1 MNIFLKFGNTNKLF
15 RGGVMLLEMAV
26 GAGVLLTTYQLLFG
40 EEDRLIKEVNQILGD
55 KGYVKSYDRKQKVY
69 IIGLNVGSSFNDL
82 EKLKGV
88 FENLFK
94 SEVEIINDNFR
105 YCVKLVEKKVI
116 PNIVP
121 FQLFD
126 TSHDEGMKV
135 AVAQGSD
142 GAIYLDFMKVPH
154 TLIAGATGW
163 GKSVCTK
170 SLILQIINNFP
181 STELELF
188 DFKAGTELGIFR
200 NLRQTKSFIIRP
212 HQAEEEINRIY
223 GEIEDRFTTITSTNS
238 RDWMAHN
245 RKSCNK
251 MTPKFIIIEEFTILL
266 DQSKEM
272 SITLTK
278 CLAIARAVGVFF
290 IFTSQR
296 FDAKIIDSRIKANI
310 DNRICF
316 HTADGTNSKVILD
329 TTGAEKLNIVGRC
342 LISIAGVV
350 NEGQSF
356 YAKESDV
363 KKYTETHIIKRRAT
377 TGDKMINN
385 SEQNKK
391 AINEPKLIDNEGV
404 IVWG

>member
-1 MNIFLKFGNTNKLF
+1 MNSFLKFGNTNRLF
-15 RGGVMLLEMAV
+15 RGGVMLLTMAI

-40 EEDRLIKEVNQILGD
+40 EEDRLIKEVNQVLGD
-55 KGYVKSYDRKQKVY
+55 KGYVKTYDRKQKVY
-69 IIGLNVGSSFNDL
+69 IIGLNVGSSFAEL
-82 EKLKGV
+82 EKLKGA

-94 SEVEIINDNFR
+94 SEVEIVNDNFC
-105 YCVKLVEKKVI
+105 YCMKLVEKKVI

-126 TSHDEGMKV
+126 TSHENGMKV
-135 AVAQGSD
+135 AVAMGSD
-142 GAIYLDFMKVPH
+142 GPIYLDFTKVPH
-154 TLIAGATGW
+154 TLVAGSTGW
-163 GKSVCTK
+163 GKSVFTK

-181 STELELF
+181 SAQFELF
-188 DFKAGTELGIFR
+188 DFKAGTELGDFKE
-200 NLRQTKSFIIRP
+200 LKQTMSFIIRP
-212 HQAEEEINRIY
+212 HQAEDEINRIY

-238 RDWMAHN
+238 RDWLTYN
-245 RKSCNK
+245 KKSRNK
-251 MTPKFIIIEEFTILL
+251 MTPKFIVIEEFTILL

-329 TTGAEKLNIVGRC
+329 TTGAEKLNVVGRC
-342 LISIAGVV
+342 LISIAGVIS
-350 NEGQSF
+350 EGQSF
-356 YAKESDV
+356 YAKETDI
-363 KKYTETHIIKRRAT
+363 KKHTEIHISKRRAV

-391 AINEPKLIDNEGV
+391 AINEPKTTDNKGV
-404 IVWG
+404 ILWG